1 MLYLTVNSLD
11 DENLN
16 AISNQVEN
24 GIVKYQDA
32 ADVQQ
37 DDSDYIEIDV
47 DYSKYPIAP
56 EDIGLTDVDSVT
68 VANGEVLIFEDGKF
82 QTLSTGE
89 TKIDIVYKDGSVG
102 HFKIVIK
109 EPEAVKLESSE
120 AEATSKSGVG
130 RKERFINGHYYWRG
144 LRFVRSSYCR

>member
-82 QTLSTGE
+82 QTLSTGRN
-89 TKIDIVYKDGSVG
+89 KD
-102 HFKIVIK
+102 
-109 EPEAVKLESSE
+109 
-120 AEATSKSGVG
+120 
-130 RKERFINGHYYWRG
+130 R
-144 LRFVRSSYCR
+144 YCL